1 MEVRLTEQDAVCR
14 MDRGADDGKVGKP
27 DIRQARCGCVGVQD
41 AGGRSFGVPESGGL
55 FRITGAGGK
64 MGERC
69 GFGSGDSG
77 LFVECCGKETG
88 AYLFI
93 LYVKLNGNQFKNQ
106 IKNQSENQSHLM
118 IVMDVRRLAL
128 WGQAIG

>member
-41 AGGRSFGVPESGGL
+41 AGGRSFGVPGSGGL

-64 MGERC
+64 NGGKVRVRFR
-69 GFGSGDSG
+69 GQW
-77 LFVECCGKETG
+77 FVRG
-88 AYLFI
+88 
-93 LYVKLNGNQFKNQ
+93 
-106 IKNQSENQSHLM
+106 M
-118 IVMDVRRLAL
+118 L
-128 WGQAIG
+128 WKRNRSISFHFVC